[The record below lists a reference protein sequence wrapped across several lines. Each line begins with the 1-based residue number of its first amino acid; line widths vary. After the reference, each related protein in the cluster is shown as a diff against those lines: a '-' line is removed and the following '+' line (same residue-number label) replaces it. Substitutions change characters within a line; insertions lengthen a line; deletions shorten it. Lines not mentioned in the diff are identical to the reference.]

1 MENHIYKKIEIVGS
15 SDVSSDDAVKQALK
29 RASSSIKN
37 LRWFE
42 VIETRGSIKDGDIEH
57 WQVTIKIGFT
67 MKGE

>member
-1 MENHIYKKIEIVGS
+1 MKNNIYKKIEIVGS

-42 VIETRGSIKDGDIEH
+42 IVESRGSIKDGDIEH

-67 MKGE
+67 MKG

>member
-1 MENHIYKKIEIVGS
+1 MKNNIYKKIEIVGS

-42 VIETRGSIKDGDIEH
+42 VVESRGSIKDGDIEH

-67 MKGE
+67 MKG